1 MKINYMAPIYTEYAK
16 KKIPNNE
23 GFSNFWKVCVYNKL
37 VPERH
42 TDGRAPAGGGSFRI
56 VLFQSSLA
64 QKLLGLQII
73 YCALWKAENH
83 SFSKSALSTL

>member
-1 MKINYMAPIYTEYAK
+1 MAPIYTKYAK

-23 GFSNFWKVCVYNKL
+23 GISNFEKVCVFNKL
-37 VPERH
+37 VPERY
-42 TDGRAPAGGGSFRI
+42 TNGRAPAGGGSFRI
-56 VLFQSSLA
+56 VLFQLEIA

-83 SFSKSALSTL
+83 SFSMSALSTL